1 MARYVVTRVDL
12 IGRPGGRGPRD
23 AMNLAISGLGGVR
36 ASTKG
41 PAEAIKA
48 RAEAIMAPISA
59 SNGDH
64 DRDPRESHFTVTR
77 GVVDHYVNFEHPA
90 ALAVEFGH
98 FAKRNNKGQFSTDGE
113 PEYIEGVAPLRR
125 AAFGG

>member
-36 ASTKG
+36 ACTKG
-41 PAEAIKA
+41 PAEVIKA

-64 DRDPRESHFTVTR
+64 DTDPRESEFSVTH
-77 GVVDHYVNFEHPA
+77 GIVDHYVNFLHPA
-90 ALAVEFGH
+90 AIAIEFGH
-98 FAKRNNKGQFSTDGE
+98 FSKRNNRGQFSTDGE
-113 PEYIEGVAPLRR
+113 SEYIEGVAPLRR